1 MGAYYPRATSVAS
14 SSVPQSAGG
23 ANPVTPSPMVSNPML
38 GGTYLGL
45 TSTAGATPMGYS
57 TLVPP
62 STARSAIP
70 SYGGYSLSGLPTAN
84 LPGLMNTTPMGFGP
98 SLLPAGLAT
107 GTPQVGVQ
115 ATVSA
120 GGLTSQTPAATTST
134 PGPSQSLP
142 QGGATPTTAGTTT
155 TTAYG
160 DMPSRIKNA
169 VKMIQPFYSEGST
182 VEKAR
187 AFWNAFERA
196 TVGLEEQLR
205 LSAFRECLKG
215 KTAEDWWMYSLIPD
229 FGTLCTRFHNQF
241 VCLTPLQMIERL
253 KNAKRTKG
261 MSAEVWGDLIS
272 GLCNE
277 AQCYDPQMRYQY
289 FLSGLRNR
297 EWKAALNTLMVNSI
311 EGAVIV
317 LLAKNMHQPV
327 EDDAAP
333 SKPPSE
339 NAARPGHLVAQC
351 PTEETSVA
359 ANPEYAR
366 LFTPDELDALE
377 AGRPSPAAEEKEEY
391 DKEIEERLFPLDEVE
406 LLKKTKKTAAKEKE
420 LTLEELS
427 SLLNLT
433 TLAASEEAKRANRD
447 FKAPA
452 TAAASTPRVG
462 AVQPDWSDGLKAE
475 ENDLI
480 SEEVMNVSVK
490 EPNESPPEPVT
501 DERLVAGNICV
512 AFSGSE
518 VEDPP
523 QEDPVKIPFRLRSLI
538 RTVVYQIVLEEE
550 ARSVPRCPACL
561 EADTSPSDDSS
572 SSASTRLYAIV
583 EREARARLLT
593 LAAAGVLGDRM
604 MEAVIKQ
611 IMESYSEEAPK
622 MRAKRTARSSR

>member
-1 MGAYYPRATSVAS
+1 MESRDHEDNVSEAFYSDTSGDPRAATPPNLDTAAEPPTTRPGLAGVGAPGSNPGRPDMTIPDLSTPEGLATARMVLQRVVDGTSRTGQGAGLSWANLGQGQGTSTANVQETPVNQTTMGAYYSRATSVAS
-14 SSVPQSAGG
+14 SSVPQAAGG

-45 TSTAGATPMGYS
+45 TSTAGPTPMGYS

-70 SYGGYSLSGLPTAN
+70 TYGIERSADRQLTRTDEHYADGIRTEHV
-84 LPGLMNTTPMGFGP
+84 
-98 SLLPAGLAT
+98 AGRAYHC
-107 GTPQVGVQ
+107 
-115 ATVSA
+115 
-120 GGLTSQTPAATTST
+120 
-134 PGPSQSLP
+134 QSLP

-160 DMPSRIKNA
+160 GMPSRIKNA

-215 KTAEDWWMYSLIPD
+215 KTAEDWWIYSLIPD
-229 FGTLCTRFHNQF
+229 FETLRTRFHNQF

-327 EDDAAP
+327 EDDADFVDAAP
-333 SKPPSE
+333 FRVCS
-339 NAARPGHLVAQC
+339 R
-351 PTEETSVA
+351 T
-359 ANPEYAR
+359 ANDA
-366 LFTPDELDALE
+366 DASADAELD
-377 AGRPSPAAEEKEEY
+377 
-391 DKEIEERLFPLDEVE
+391 
-406 LLKKTKKTAAKEKE
+406 
-420 LTLEELS
+420 
-427 SLLNLT
+427 
-433 TLAASEEAKRANRD
+433 
-447 FKAPA
+447 
-452 TAAASTPRVG
+452 TAAATGS
-462 AVQPDWSDGLKAE
+462 
-475 ENDLI
+475 
-480 SEEVMNVSVK
+480 
-490 EPNESPPEPVT
+490 
-501 DERLVAGNICV
+501 AG
-512 AFSGSE
+512 
-518 VEDPP
+518 P
-523 QEDPVKIPFRLRSLI
+523 
-538 RTVVYQIVLEEE
+538 
-550 ARSVPRCPACL
+550 
-561 EADTSPSDDSS
+561 
-572 SSASTRLYAIV
+572 
-583 EREARARLLT
+583 
-593 LAAAGVLGDRM
+593 
-604 MEAVIKQ
+604 
-611 IMESYSEEAPK
+611 
-622 MRAKRTARSSR
+622 

>member
-1 MGAYYPRATSVAS
+1 MGAYYSRATSVAS
-14 SSVPQSAGG
+14 SSVPQSARG
-23 ANPVTPSPMVSNPML
+23 ANPVTPSPMVSNLML

-70 SYGGYSLSGLPTAN
+70 SYGRYSLSGLPTAN
-84 LPGLMNTTPMGFGP
+84 LPGLMNTTPMGLGP
-98 SLLPAGLAT
+98 SMLPAGLAT

-160 DMPSRIKNA
+160 GMPSRIKNA

-215 KTAEDWWMYSLIPD
+215 KTAEDWWMYSLFPD
-229 FGTLCTRFHNQF
+229 FETLRTRFHNQF

-297 EWKAALNTLMVNSI
+297 EWKAALNTLMVSSI

-327 EDDAAP
+327 EDDDDFVDAAP
-333 SKPPSE
+333 SMTPSE
-339 NAARPGHLVAQC
+339 NAVVLQMMQMLQQTQNLILQQQQDLARSPRSPRRPTYAAAAYEEPAQTPAPTLPTNATVPRAPFRGIRQGPDQYTQDGQVVCGRCHILGCSRINCRRTSSTCPNCGMRGHIAVECEAPRNQTGNGGGSQSPGRRYGEPRTCYACQRPGHLVAQC
-351 PTEETSVA
+351 PTVRAVSQA
-359 ANPEYAR
+359 MAQA
-366 LFTPDELDALE
+366 DQGGQGAS
-377 AGRPSPAAEEKEEY
+377 RP
-391 DKEIEERLFPLDEVE
+391 
-406 LLKKTKKTAAKEKE
+406 
-420 LTLEELS
+420 
-427 SLLNLT
+427 
-433 TLAASEEAKRANRD
+433 
-447 FKAPA
+447 
-452 TAAASTPRVG
+452 ASTP
-462 AVQPDWSDGLKAE
+462 
-475 ENDLI
+475 
-480 SEEVMNVSVK
+480 
-490 EPNESPPEPVT
+490 
-501 DERLVAGNICV
+501 
-512 AFSGSE
+512 
-518 VEDPP
+518 
-523 QEDPVKIPFRLRSLI
+523 
-538 RTVVYQIVLEEE
+538 
-550 ARSVPRCPACL
+550 
-561 EADTSPSDDSS
+561 
-572 SSASTRLYAIV
+572 
-583 EREARARLLT
+583 
-593 LAAAGVLGDRM
+593 
-604 MEAVIKQ
+604 
-611 IMESYSEEAPK
+611 
-622 MRAKRTARSSR
+622 SSRPQQSQQ